1 MVKAISSWGLVVG
14 SILATANFMRDT
26 ATQIDLVSAYFDYT
40 NPEKIKPC
48 LNNAVRDSQRAYQY
62 VIETKIWSFKNI
74 FS

>member
-1 MVKAISSWGLVVG
+1 MVKAISSWCLVVG
-14 SILATANFMRDT
+14 SSLAIANFMRDT

-62 VIETKIWSFKNI
+62 VTETKIRSFYKI
-74 FS
+74 IS